1 MYWRKTMNE
10 TLPLTMPDEL
20 VAAQMADLFSALG
33 DASRIRIIALL
44 AEREMSVGDLAE
56 QVGLSHSA
64 VSHHLRHL
72 RQMRLVRTRK
82 EGRYV
87 FYHLDDEHISD
98 LFRCG
103 LEHVL
108 HG

>member
-1 MYWRKTMNE
+1 MKAPPHTDV
-10 TLPLTMPDEL
+10 DEVL
-20 VAAQMADLFSALG
+20 AAQMAELFSALS
-33 DASRIRIIALL
+33 DTRRIQIIAALTQSEMNVSTL
-44 AEREMSVGDLAE
+44 ADKVGISE
-56 QVGLSHSA
+56 SA
-64 VSHHLRHL
+64 VSHHMRHL
-72 RQMRLVRTRK
+72 RQMRLVRGRK

-87 FYHLDDEHISD
+87 FYTLDDAHIND

>member
-1 MYWRKTMNE
+1 MNE
-10 TLPLTMPDEL
+10 LQTIAQTGLDEDT
-20 VAAQMADLFSALG
+20 AAQVAELFSALS
-33 DASRIRIIALL
+33 DTSRVRIIAAL
-44 AEREMSVGDLAE
+44 AGDEMNVGALASA
-56 QVGLSHSA
+56 VGISESA
-64 VSHHLRHL
+64 VSHHMRHL

-87 FYHLDDEHISD
+87 FYALDDDHIND

>member
-1 MYWRKTMNE
+1 MME
-10 TLPLTMPDEL
+10 IDEI
-20 VAAQMADLFSALG
+20 VATKMADLFRALG
-33 DASRIRIIALL
+33 DTNRIRILSVL
-44 AEREMSVGDLAE
+44 SEQEMSVGDLAE
-56 QVGLSHSA
+56 RVDLTQSALSHQ
-64 VSHHLRHL
+64 LRHL

-82 EGRYV
+82 DGRFV
-87 FYHLDDEHISD
+87 FYLLDDDHIQD

>member
-1 MYWRKTMNE
+1 MITE
-10 TLPLTMPDEL
+10 TATDTGLDEL
-20 VAAQMADLFSALG
+20 VAAQVAELFSALG
-33 DASRIRIIALL
+33 DMSRIRIIALL
-44 AEREMSVGDLAE
+44 SEDEMSVGRLAE
-56 QVGLSHSA
+56 RVGLSQSA

-82 EGRYV
+82 DGRHVY
-87 FYHLDDEHISD
+87 YHLDDEHITEI
-98 LFRCG
+98 FQRG

>member
-1 MYWRKTMNE
+1 MVKESVVHTH
-10 TLPLTMPDEL
+10 LDEL
-20 VAAQMADLFSALG
+20 AAAQVAELFSALG
-33 DASRIRIIALL
+33 DTSRIRIIALL
-44 AEREMSVGDLAE
+44 SEAEMNVGQLVE
-56 QVGLSHSA
+56 CIGLSQSA

-82 EGRYV
+82 DGRHVY
-87 FYHLDDEHISD
+87 YHLDDEHIKD
-98 LFRCG
+98 IFRCG

>member
-1 MYWRKTMNE
+1 MITE
-10 TLPLTMPDEL
+10 TAADTGLDEL
-20 VAAQMADLFSALG
+20 VAAQVAELFSALG
-33 DASRIRIIALL
+33 DMSRIRIIALL
-44 AEREMSVGDLAE
+44 SEDEMSVGRLAE
-56 QVGLSHSA
+56 RVGLSQSA

-82 EGRYV
+82 DGRHVY
-87 FYHLDDEHISD
+87 YHLDDEHITEI
-98 LFRCG
+98 FQRG

>member
-1 MYWRKTMNE
+1 MKNKTAITSE
-10 TLPLTMPDEL
+10 LDEL
-20 VAAQMADLFSALG
+20 LAAQVAELFSALG
-33 DASRIRIIALL
+33 DASRIRIIGLL
-44 AEREMSVGDLAE
+44 SEGELNVGQLADH
-56 QVGLSHSA
+56 VGLTQSA

-82 EGRYV
+82 DGRHV
-87 FYHLDDEHISD
+87 FYHLDDEHITEI
-98 LFRCG
+98 FQCG

>member
-1 MYWRKTMNE
+1 MDDETMISSR
-10 TLPLTMPDEL
+10 LDEL
-20 VAAQMADLFSALG
+20 VAAQVAELFSALG
-33 DASRIRIIALL
+33 DTSRIRIIALL
-44 AEREMSVGDLAE
+44 SERELNVGQLADH
-56 QVGLSHSA
+56 VGLTQSA

-82 EGRYV
+82 DGRHVY
-87 FYHLDDEHISD
+87 YHLDDEHITD
-98 LFRCG
+98 IFQFG

>member
-1 MYWRKTMNE
+1 MNE
-10 TLPLTMPDEL
+10 LQTIAQTEL
-20 VAAQMADLFSALG
+20 NEDIAAQVAELFSALS
-33 DASRIRIIALL
+33 DTSRVRIIAAL
-44 AEREMSVGDLAE
+44 AGDEMNVGALASA
-56 QVGLSHSA
+56 VGISESA
-64 VSHHLRHL
+64 VSHHMRHL

-87 FYHLDDEHISD
+87 FYALDDDHIND

>member
-1 MYWRKTMNE
+1 MMKI
-10 TLPLTMPDEL
+10 DEI
-20 VAAQMADLFSALG
+20 VAAKMAELFRALG
-33 DASRIRIIALL
+33 DTNRIRILSVL
-44 AEREMSVGDLAE
+44 SEQEMSVGDLAE
-56 QVGLSHSA
+56 KVDLTQSALSHQ
-64 VSHHLRHL
+64 LRHL

-82 EGRYV
+82 DGRFV
-87 FYHLDDEHISD
+87 FYLLDDDHIKD

>member
-1 MYWRKTMNE
+1 MTE
-10 TLPLTMPDEL
+10 LSLSLELDEI
-20 VAAQMADLFSALG
+20 VASQLAELFSTLG
-33 DASRIRIIALL
+33 DSSRIRIIANLS
-44 AEREMSVGDLAE
+44 ESEMNVGDLAE
-56 QVGLSHSA
+56 RVDLTHSA

-72 RQMRLVRTRK
+72 RQMRLVRVRK
-82 EGRYV
+82 DGRYV
-87 FYHLDDEHISD
+87 FYSLDDEHIND

>member
-1 MYWRKTMNE
+1 MKISRQTS
-10 TLPLTMPDEL
+10 LDEEQ
-20 VAAQMADLFSALG
+20 AAQVAELFSALS
-33 DASRIRIIALL
+33 DASRVRIIAALTDGEMNVGAL
-44 AEREMSVGDLAE
+44 AASVGISE
-56 QVGLSHSA
+56 SA
-64 VSHHLRHL
+64 VSHHMRHL
-72 RQMRLVRTRK
+72 RQMRLVRARK

-87 FYHLDDEHISD
+87 FYTLDDEHIND